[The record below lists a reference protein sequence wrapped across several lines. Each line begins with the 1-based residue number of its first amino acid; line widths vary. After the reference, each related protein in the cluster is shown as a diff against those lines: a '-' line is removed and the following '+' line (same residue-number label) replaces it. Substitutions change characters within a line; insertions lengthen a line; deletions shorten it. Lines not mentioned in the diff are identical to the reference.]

1 MIYQVSVSSV
11 TQFEGSK
18 FKPNKR
24 GVWPLILN
32 SINGAVLPEHSSV
45 LDGSIAESVGIKAG
59 NTYSLF
65 ITSREDQKIGDKVYK
80 NYNYAVVADITA
92 SLGVQL
98 AAAAI
103 GSITNMFA
111 PTVAQVVVA
120 IPPAPAPVLVA
131 DGSLNLADA
140 DELSDEELAAQI
152 KLLQDKAKAKK
163 AAAKAAAE
171 ADKQPF

>member
-1 MIYQVSVSSV
+1 MIYQVSVSSI

-32 SINGAVLPEHSSV
+32 SINGAVLPEHSSI

-80 NYNYAVVADITA
+80 NYNYAVVGDITA
-92 SLGVQL
+92 SLGIQL

-111 PTVAQVVVA
+111 PTPAQVVVA
-120 IPPAPAPVLVA
+120 VPPAPAPVLIA
-131 DGSLNLADA
+131 DSSLNLADLSVA
-140 DELSDEELAAQI
+140 ELD
-152 KLLQDKAKAKK
+152 KLLKAKK
-163 AAAKAAAE
+163 AAEKAAKEAAE
-171 ADKQPF
+171 AEAEANG